1 VPHSSNVWQFTEKTQ
16 EILMVNQTD
25 DQRAQE
31 LNEFK
36 RELTALALRLDAFEA
51 RSKRRLTM
59 TTPKPS
65 ELNLSDIGLAKPV
78 VSTQQVNKELLSCT
92 RAT

>member
-1 VPHSSNVWQFTEKTQ
+1 
-16 EILMVNQTD
+16 MVSQTD

-31 LNEFK
+31 LNDIK
-36 RELTALALRLDAFEA
+36 LELAAFALRLDAFEA
-51 RSKRRLTM
+51 RTKRPPAT

-78 VSTQQVNKELLSCT
+78 VSNQ
-92 RAT
+92 